1 MKYSRSVSFK
11 AKKKKN
17 SQGRLIKVMK
27 GTDAI
32 TVGGYLSSSQMQR
45 QGKLTVSY
53 KRQRQSGKKGKYV
66 ATLINEQ

>member
-1 MKYSRSVSFK
+1 MKY
-11 AKKKKN
+11 
-17 SQGRLIKVMK
+17 GRPLFSLGEKYPQWGLIKIMK

-66 ATLINEQ
+66 GTLINEQ